1 MYLFL
6 LILFTIKTKIIYS
19 SKPTIINLPADVQ
32 SFVQNLQLSSLLI
45 VKDVIRISIFSK
57 LEKALNLCASENIR
71 SEQR

>member
-57 LEKALNLCASENIR
+57 LEKAQNLCAFENIR
-71 SEQR
+71 FEQR